1 MSSLL
6 EEAIVDAKA
15 LKEAALKNAENVV
28 LEKYSGEVKKALDT
42 LLEQEELEEG
52 GGGEDE
58 TLTEF
63 TDDIPYAFQNEE
75 LDEAP
80 EDEIV
85 EIDFD
90 ALKARLEEEDEVVE
104 EEDLNDALEMAD
116 DIAGGEMA
124 PELDASAAEDTA
136 ELGAEPVEPL
146 EEGKDRFIIMKR
158 TRALDDGKAQPSNAY
173 SNPAT
178 TKKAGVKAG
187 HVYDSKEA
195 AEKDAKKLGDA
206 NPVGFTVVKL
216 ASKDLDEDLNLSEDF
231 IKELVEELVVDM
243 GTSPAGFSSLGGA
256 ENSVMQANNDAIAAA
271 KEAHLEEEE
280 EEEIEE
286 DTAPDV
292 VPVELHEA
300 KISEL
305 TESNRELR
313 ALIVEAKDQ
322 LTRLNLDN
330 AKLVYQNK
338 ALNSIS
344 LNERQKAQIVEAV
357 QSANSVEEA
366 SMIFETIQNAVGS
379 TPDQRT
385 RPQTLREAV
394 QRPTSLLINSKRNN
408 EATKDPTMGRML
420 RLAGLN
426 KKQ

>member
-52 GGGEDE
+52 GEDE

-63 TDDIPYAFQNEE
+63 TDDVPYAFQNEE

-116 DIAGGEMA
+116 DMAGDPDAGMEA
-124 PELDASAAEDTA
+124 ASAEEDAA
-136 ELGAEPVEPL
+136 ELGAAPVEPL
-146 EEGKDRFIIMKR
+146 EEGKDRFIIMKSS
-158 TRALDDGKAQPSNAY
+158 RALDDGKAKPSNAY

-216 ASKDLDEDLNLSEDF
+216 ADESLDEDLNLSEDF
-231 IKELVEELVVDM
+231 IKELVEELVLDM
-243 GTSPAGFSSLGGA
+243 DTSPAGFSSLGGA
-256 ENSVMQANNDAIAAA
+256 ENSVMQADNDAIAAA

-313 ALIVEAKDQ
+313 ALIVEARDQ
-322 LTRLNLDN
+322 LTKLNLDN

-338 ALNSIS
+338 ALNSAS

-408 EATKDPTMGRML
+408 EATKDPSLGRML

-426 KKQ
+426 K

>member
-1 MSSLL
+1 
-6 EEAIVDAKA
+6 
-15 LKEAALKNAENVV
+15 
-28 LEKYSGEVKKALDT
+28 
-42 LLEQEELEEG
+42 
-52 GGGEDE
+52 
-58 TLTEF
+58 
-63 TDDIPYAFQNEE
+63 
-75 LDEAP
+75 
-80 EDEIV
+80 
-85 EIDFD
+85 
-90 ALKARLEEEDEVVE
+90 
-104 EEDLNDALEMAD
+104 MAD
-116 DIAGGEMA
+116 R
-124 PELDASAAEDTA
+124 DAEEYAA

-146 EEGKDRFIIMKR
+146 EEGKDRFIIMKS

-195 AEKDAKKLGDA
+195 AEKDAKKLGDV
-206 NPVGFTVVKL
+206 NPVGFAVVKL
-216 ASKDLDEDLNLSEDF
+216 AAEDLDEEIDLSEDF
-231 IKELVEELVVDM
+231 IKGLVEELVVDM
-243 GTSPAGFSSLGGA
+243 IPRPQGWSSVNSA
-256 ENSVMQANNDAIAAA
+256 NNSVEQANNDAMEAAVQ
-271 KEAHLEEEE
+271 AHLEEQDEE
-280 EEEIEE
+280 EMQEE
-286 DTAPDV
+286 TAPDV
-292 VPVELHEA
+292 VCDHGLYESQ
-300 KISEL
+300 ISEL

-322 LTRLNLDN
+322 LTKLNLDN

-338 ALNSIS
+338 ALNSAS

-408 EATKDPTMGRML
+408 EATKDPAMGRML

-426 KKQ
+426 K

>member
-52 GGGEDE
+52 GEDE

-63 TDDIPYAFQNEE
+63 TDDVPYAFQNEE
-75 LDEAP
+75 LDEVP

-116 DIAGGEMA
+116 DMAGGDPLDQMA
-124 PELDASAAEDTA
+124 DRDAEEDAA
-136 ELGAEPVEPL
+136 ELGATPVEPL
-146 EEGKDRFIIMKR
+146 EEGKDRFIIMKSS
-158 TRALDDGKAQPSNAY
+158 RALDDGKAQPSNAY
-173 SNPAT
+173 SNPTT

-195 AEKDAKKLGDA
+195 AEKDAKKLGDV
-206 NPVGFTVVKL
+206 NPVGFVVVKL
-216 ASKDLDEDLNLSEDF
+216 AAEDLDEDIDLSGLF
-231 IKELVEELVVDM
+231 IEELVEELVVDM
-243 GTSPAGFSSLGGA
+243 IPRPQGWSSVNSA
-256 ENSVMQANNDAIAAA
+256 NNSVEQANNDAMEAAVQ
-271 KEAHLEEEE
+271 AHLEEQDEE
-280 EEEIEE
+280 EMQKE
-286 DTAPDV
+286 TAPDV
-292 VPVELHEA
+292 VCDHGLYESQ
-300 KISEL
+300 ISEL

-313 ALIVEAKDQ
+313 ALVVEAKDQ
-322 LTRLNLDN
+322 LTKLNLDN

-338 ALNSIS
+338 ALNSAS

-426 KKQ
+426 K

>member
-6 EEAIVDAKA
+6 EEAIVDARA
-15 LKEAALKNAENVV
+15 LKEAALKNAENIV
-28 LEKYSGEVKKALDT
+28 LEKYSGEVRKALDT
-42 LLEQEELEEG
+42 LLEQEEPAA
-52 GGGEDE
+52 EDD
-58 TLTEF
+58 TLSEF
-63 TDDIPYAFQNEE
+63 TNEVPYAFQNEE
-75 LDEAP
+75 LDAP
-80 EDEIV
+80 EDDEIV

-124 PELDASAAEDTA
+124 PELEASAEEDAA

-146 EEGKDRFIIMKR
+146 EEGKDRFIIMKSS
-158 TRALDDGKAQPSNAY
+158 RALDDGKAQPSNAY

-178 TKKAGVKAG
+178 TRKAGVKAG

-195 AEKDAKKLGDA
+195 AEKDAKKLGDV
-206 NPVGFTVVKL
+206 NPVGFAVVKL
-216 ASKDLDEDLNLSEDF
+216 AAEDLDEDIDLSGLF
-231 IKELVEELVVDM
+231 IEELVEELVVDM
-243 GTSPAGFSSLGGA
+243 IPRPQGWSSVNSA
-256 ENSVMQANNDAIAAA
+256 NNSVEQANNDAMEAAVQ
-271 KEAHLEEEE
+271 AHLEEQDEE
-280 EEEIEE
+280 EMQEE
-286 DTAPDV
+286 TAPDV
-292 VPVELHEA
+292 VCDHGLYESQ
-300 KISEL
+300 ISEL

-322 LTRLNLDN
+322 LTKLNLDN

-338 ALNSIS
+338 ALNSAS

-408 EATKDPTMGRML
+408 EATKDPAMGRML

-426 KKQ
+426 K

>member
-15 LKEAALKNAENVV
+15 LKDAALKNAEDVV

-42 LLEQEELEEG
+42 LLEQEDLEETPAA
-52 GGGEDE
+52 DD

-63 TDDIPYAFQNEE
+63 TDDVPYAFQNEQ
-75 LDEAP
+75 LDALE

-90 ALKARLEEEDEVVE
+90 GLKERLKEEGEEVE
-104 EEDLNDALEMAD
+104 EADLNDALEMAEE
-116 DIAGGEMA
+116 ITNT
-124 PELDASAAEDTA
+124 ELQGDAQEDAA
-136 ELGAEPVEPL
+136 ELGAAPVEAL
-146 EEGKDRFIIMKR
+146 QEDEE
-158 TRALDDGKAQPSNAY
+158 LS
-173 SNPAT
+173 
-178 TKKAGVKAG
+178 
-187 HVYDSKEA
+187 
-195 AEKDAKKLGDA
+195 
-206 NPVGFTVVKL
+206 
-216 ASKDLDEDLNLSEDF
+216 LSEDF
-231 IKELVEELVVDM
+231 INELVEELVLDM

-256 ENSVMQANNDAIAAA
+256 YNSVEQANNDAIAAA

-300 KISEL
+300 KISEI
-305 TESNRELR
+305 TNSNEELR

-322 LTRLNLDN
+322 LTKLNLDN

-338 ALNSIS
+338 ALCSAS
-344 LNERQKAQIVEAV
+344 LNERQKNQIVEAV

-366 SMIFETIQNAVGS
+366 SMIFETIQNAVGAS
-379 TPDQRT
+379 ADPRT

-408 EATKDPTMGRML
+408 EATKDPSMGRML
-420 RLAGLN
+420 RLAGLT
-426 KKQ
+426 K

>member
-42 LLEQEELEEG
+42 LLEQEDLEEG
-52 GGGEDE
+52 GVDE
-58 TLTEF
+58 TQTQFTE
-63 TDDIPYAFQNEE
+63 DVPYAFQNEE
-75 LDEAP
+75 LDEVS

-90 ALKARLEEEDEVVE
+90 ALKTRLEEEDEVVE
-104 EEDLNDALEMAD
+104 EDTLNDALEMAD
-116 DIAGGEMA
+116 EMA
-124 PELDASAAEDTA
+124 EGDPLDKMADRDAEEDAA
-136 ELGAEPVEPL
+136 ELGATPVEPL
-146 EEGKDRFIIMKR
+146 EE
-158 TRALDDGKAQPSNAY
+158 
-173 SNPAT
+173 
-178 TKKAGVKAG
+178 
-187 HVYDSKEA
+187 
-195 AEKDAKKLGDA
+195 
-206 NPVGFTVVKL
+206 
-216 ASKDLDEDLNLSEDF
+216 DEDLNLSEDF
-231 IKELVEELVVDM
+231 INELVEELVLDM

-256 ENSVMQANNDAIAAA
+256 YNSIEQANNDAIAAA

-292 VPVELHEA
+292 VPVELHET

-322 LTRLNLDN
+322 LTKLNLDN

-338 ALNSIS
+338 ALGSAS
-344 LNERQKAQIVEAV
+344 LNERQKTQIVEAV

-379 TPDQRT
+379 SPDQRT

-408 EATKDPTMGRML
+408 EATKDPSMGRML

-426 KKQ
+426 K

>member
-6 EEAIVDAKA
+6 EEAIVDARA
-15 LKEAALKNAENVV
+15 LKEAALKNAENIV
-28 LEKYSGEVKKALDT
+28 LEKYSGEVRKALDT
-42 LLEQEELEEG
+42 LLEQEEPAA
-52 GGGEDE
+52 EDD

-63 TDDIPYAFQNEE
+63 ADEVPYAFQNEE
-75 LDEAP
+75 LDAP
-80 EDEIV
+80 EDDEIV

-116 DIAGGEMA
+116 DMAGGEEA
-124 PELDASAAEDTA
+124 PELEASAEEDAA

-146 EEGKDRFIIMKR
+146 DEEID
-158 TRALDDGKAQPSNAY
+158 
-173 SNPAT
+173 
-178 TKKAGVKAG
+178 
-187 HVYDSKEA
+187 
-195 AEKDAKKLGDA
+195 
-206 NPVGFTVVKL
+206 
-216 ASKDLDEDLNLSEDF
+216 LSEDF
-231 IKELVEELVVDM
+231 IKGLVEELVVDM
-243 GTSPAGFSSLGGA
+243 IPRPQGWSSVNSA
-256 ENSVMQANNDAIAAA
+256 NNSVEQANNDAMAAA
-271 KEAHLEEEE
+271 QAAHLEEQDEDELEE
-280 EEEIEE
+280 E
-286 DTAPDV
+286 TAPDV
-292 VPVELHEA
+292 VSDAALYESQ
-300 KISEL
+300 ISEL

-322 LTRLNLDN
+322 LTKLNLDN

-338 ALNSIS
+338 ALNSVS
-344 LNERQKAQIVEAV
+344 LNERQKNQIVEAV

-408 EATKDPTMGRML
+408 EATKDPAMGRML

-426 KKQ
+426 K

>member
-52 GGGEDE
+52 GEDE

-63 TDDIPYAFQNEE
+63 TDDVPYAFQNEE

-90 ALKARLEEEDEVVE
+90 ALKTRLEEEDEVVE

-116 DIAGGEMA
+116 DMAGGDPLDQMA
-124 PELDASAAEDTA
+124 DRDAEEDAA
-136 ELGAEPVEPL
+136 ELGATPVEPL

-173 SNPAT
+173 SNPTT

-195 AEKDAKKLGDA
+195 AEKDAKKLGDV
-206 NPVGFTVVKL
+206 NPVGFAVVKL
-216 ASKDLDEDLNLSEDF
+216 AAEDLDEDIDLSEDF
-231 IKELVEELVVDM
+231 IKGLVEELVVDM
-243 GTSPAGFSSLGGA
+243 IPRPQGWSSVNSA
-256 ENSVMQANNDAIAAA
+256 NNSVEQANNDAMEAAVQ
-271 KEAHLEEEE
+271 AHLEEQDEE
-280 EEEIEE
+280 EMQEE
-286 DTAPDV
+286 TAPDV
-292 VPVELHEA
+292 VCDHGLYESQ
-300 KISEL
+300 ISEL

-313 ALIVEAKDQ
+313 ALVVEAKDQ
-322 LTRLNLDN
+322 LTKLNLDN

-338 ALNSIS
+338 ALNSAS

-426 KKQ
+426 K

>member
-42 LLEQEELEEG
+42 LLEQEDLEEAAADESQTQFT
-52 GGGEDE
+52 EDV
-58 TLTEF
+58 
-63 TDDIPYAFQNEE
+63 PYAFQNEE
-75 LDEAP
+75 LDALE

-90 ALKARLEEEDEVVE
+90 ALKEKIIQDEAEGVEPMVDELQSSEEVAMEMGDP
-104 EEDLNDALEMAD
+104 DAGMEA
-116 DIAGGEMA
+116 
-124 PELDASAAEDTA
+124 ASAAEDAA
-136 ELGAEPVEPL
+136 ELGATPVEPL
-146 EEGKDRFIIMKR
+146 EE
-158 TRALDDGKAQPSNAY
+158 
-173 SNPAT
+173 
-178 TKKAGVKAG
+178 
-187 HVYDSKEA
+187 
-195 AEKDAKKLGDA
+195 
-206 NPVGFTVVKL
+206 
-216 ASKDLDEDLNLSEDF
+216 DEDLNLSEDF
-231 IKELVEELVVDM
+231 INELVEELVLDM
-243 GTSPAGFSSLGGA
+243 DTSPAGFSSLGGA
-256 ENSVMQANNDAIAAA
+256 YNSAMKANNDAIAAA

-292 VPVELHEA
+292 VPVELHET

-322 LTRLNLDN
+322 LTKLNLDN

-338 ALNSIS
+338 ALGSAS
-344 LNERQKAQIVEAV
+344 LNERQKTQIVEAV

-426 KKQ
+426 K

>member
-42 LLEQEELEEG
+42 LLEQEEPEES
-52 GGGEDE
+52 GEDE
-58 TLTEF
+58 ALTEF
-63 TDDIPYAFQNEE
+63 TDGVPYAFQNEE
-75 LDEAP
+75 LDAP
-80 EDEIV
+80 DDEIV

-90 ALKARLEEEDEVVE
+90 ALKEKLALEDEDVE
-104 EEDLNDALEMAD
+104 EEDLNDALEMA
-116 DIAGGEMA
+116 GEMA
-124 PELDASAAEDTA
+124 PELKASAEEDTA
-136 ELGAEPVEPL
+136 ELGAEPVEP
-146 EEGKDRFIIMKR
+146 
-158 TRALDDGKAQPSNAY
+158 P
-173 SNPAT
+173 
-178 TKKAGVKAG
+178 
-187 HVYDSKEA
+187 
-195 AEKDAKKLGDA
+195 EKDD
-206 NPVGFTVVKL
+206 
-216 ASKDLDEDLNLSEDF
+216 DLNLSEDF
-231 IKELVEELVVDM
+231 IK
-243 GTSPAGFSSLGGA
+243 
-256 ENSVMQANNDAIAAA
+256 QANNDAIAAV

-292 VPVELHEA
+292 VPVELHET

-313 ALIVEAKDQ
+313 ALIVEAKGQ
-322 LTRLNLDN
+322 LTKLNLDN

-338 ALNSIS
+338 ALNSVS

-366 SMIFETIQNAVGS
+366 SMIFETIQNAVGN

-408 EATKDPTMGRML
+408 EAIKDPAMGRML

-426 KKQ
+426 K

>member
-52 GGGEDE
+52 GEDE

-63 TDDIPYAFQNEE
+63 TDDVPYAFQNEE
-75 LDEAP
+75 LDAP
-80 EDEIV
+80 EDDEIV

-90 ALKARLEEEDEVVE
+90 ALKARLEKEDEVVE

-116 DIAGGEMA
+116 DIAGGEMT
-124 PELDASAAEDTA
+124 PELEASAEEDAA

-146 EEGKDRFIIMKR
+146 EEGKDRFIIMKSS
-158 TRALDDGKAQPSNAY
+158 RALDDGKAQPSNAY

-216 ASKDLDEDLNLSEDF
+216 AAEDLDEDIDLSEDF
-231 IKELVEELVVDM
+231 IKGLVEELVVDM
-243 GTSPAGFSSLGGA
+243 IPRPQGWSSVNSA
-256 ENSVMQANNDAIAAA
+256 NNSVEQANNDAMEAAVQ
-271 KEAHLEEEE
+271 AHLEEQDEE
-280 EEEIEE
+280 EMQEE
-286 DTAPDV
+286 TAPDV
-292 VPVELHEA
+292 VCDHGLYESQ
-300 KISEL
+300 ISEL

-322 LTRLNLDN
+322 LTKLNLDN

-338 ALNSIS
+338 ALNSAS

-426 KKQ
+426 K

>member
-1 MSSLL
+1 MGDPDGGM
-6 EEAIVDAKA
+6 EA
-15 LKEAALKNAENVV
+15 
-28 LEKYSGEVKKALDT
+28 
-42 LLEQEELEEG
+42 
-52 GGGEDE
+52 
-58 TLTEF
+58 
-63 TDDIPYAFQNEE
+63 
-75 LDEAP
+75 
-80 EDEIV
+80 
-85 EIDFD
+85 
-90 ALKARLEEEDEVVE
+90 
-104 EEDLNDALEMAD
+104 
-116 DIAGGEMA
+116 
-124 PELDASAAEDTA
+124 ASAAEDAASIAGDTSR
-136 ELGAEPVEPL
+136 VNL
-146 EEGKDRFIIMKR
+146 EE
-158 TRALDDGKAQPSNAY
+158 
-173 SNPAT
+173 
-178 TKKAGVKAG
+178 
-187 HVYDSKEA
+187 
-195 AEKDAKKLGDA
+195 
-206 NPVGFTVVKL
+206 
-216 ASKDLDEDLNLSEDF
+216 DEDLNLSEEF
-231 IKELVEELVVDM
+231 INELVEELVLDM
-243 GTSPAGFSSLGGA
+243 DTSPAGFSSLGGA

-292 VPVELHEA
+292 VPVELHET

-322 LTRLNLDN
+322 LTKLNLDN

-338 ALNSIS
+338 ALSSAS

-426 KKQ
+426 K